1 MKRYSMLICVF
12 VLTAVLMTG
21 CGCTGPAMDKT
32 DAPTVLPTNEE
43 VVPTTS
49 ETTMP
54 TTEATTETT
63 LVPVAPSESIV
74 NDIVED
80 TTGITD
86 TTETVAGRS
95 MIR

>member
-1 MKRYSMLICVF
+1 MKQYSILICVF
-12 VLTAVLMTG
+12 VLTAALMTG
-21 CGCTGPAMDKT
+21 CGCTGPAMDQT

-49 ETTMP
+49 ETTYP

-63 LVPVAPSESIV
+63 LAPIAPSEPIG
-74 NDIVED
+74 NDAVED
-80 TTGITD
+80 TTGIAG
-86 TTETVAGRS
+86 TTEPVTGRS